1 MKFFVIGLH
10 LPQNK
15 AKLETQMNTR
25 SHLLLLSMCAASNL
39 VAGEVDQRFDGKWA
53 GTETFFL
60 TAHGG
65 ENVKAPN
72 PNTVIVIA
80 DHGKQLG
87 IASGWLAARYEVSPE
102 SHGNTLIYRMS
113 GGKVTTQ
120 GREECKLVL
129 SPDGNTLEETG
140 HALMTPASGRWYEPR
155 PCRVTGTF
163 HRQGK

>member
-1 MKFFVIGLH
+1 MKPRFY
-10 LPQNK
+10 
-15 AKLETQMNTR
+15 
-25 SHLLLLSMCAASNL
+25 LLLLLCVGSPS
-39 VAGEVDQRFDGKWA
+39 VAGELDPRFDGKWV
-53 GTETFFL
+53 GTETFFF

-65 ENVKAPN
+65 ESIKAPN
-72 PNTVIVIA
+72 PNTVILIA
-80 DHGKQLG
+80 DHGKLFG

-113 GGKVTTQ
+113 GGKVVTQ
-120 GREECKLVL
+120 GREESKLVL

-140 HALMTPASGRWYEPR
+140 RAIMTPAPARWYEPR